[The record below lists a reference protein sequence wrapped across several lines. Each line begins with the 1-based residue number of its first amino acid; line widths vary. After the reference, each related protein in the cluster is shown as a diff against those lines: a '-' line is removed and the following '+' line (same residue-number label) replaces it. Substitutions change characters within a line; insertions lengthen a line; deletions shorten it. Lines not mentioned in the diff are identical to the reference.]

1 MCDINGKTYFT
12 FLLFGTAKK
21 HPFLTLE
28 GLMARHSPLAAQ
40 GDESASRRCIDD
52 ADRAAESLMSE
63 GAAPCGVIL
72 LSSRR
77 SFARRWS
84 QSPALQGL
92 LVIASFSLLL
102 ATRGAH
108 GLTITSPPP
117 RQWTI
122 PPAQLPSCKV
132 SDLVDEIESVTR

>member
-1 MCDINGKTYFT
+1 
-12 FLLFGTAKK
+12 
-21 HPFLTLE
+21 
-28 GLMARHSPLAAQ
+28 MARHTLLAGQ
-40 GDESASRRCIDD
+40 GDESASRRCIEDV
-52 ADRAAESLMSE
+52 DRAAESLMSE
-63 GAAPCGVIL
+63 GAARGGVIL

-77 SFARRWS
+77 SLARRWS
-84 QSPALQGL
+84 HSRALQGL
-92 LVIASFSLLL
+92 IVIASFSLFL

-117 RQWTI
+117 RQWAT